1 MKGRAIKQIW
11 SGTAAIGSTITSSEF
26 PNYNLF
32 VIYTKNTAGLYDVP
46 SIGIRNFD
54 KNDIVFF
61 GGTRTASNSYYCT
74 VYGSLGHL
82 SSTTSFKVG
91 TNGMLVYNYD
101 FARKAAQEL
110 SVVKVYGVL

>member
-1 MKGRAIKQIW
+1 MVHVKQIW

-46 SIGIRNFD
+46 SIGIRNFN
-54 KNDIVFF
+54 KNDIVFL

-74 VYGSLGHL
+74 VYGSLGYV
-82 SSTTSFKVG
+82 SSTSFKVG
-91 TNGMLVYNYD
+91 INGMLVYNYD